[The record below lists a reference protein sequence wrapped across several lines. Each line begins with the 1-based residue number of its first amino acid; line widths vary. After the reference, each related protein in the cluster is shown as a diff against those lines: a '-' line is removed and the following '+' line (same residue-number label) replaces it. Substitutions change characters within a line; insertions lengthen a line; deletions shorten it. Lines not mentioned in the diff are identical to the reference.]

1 MKIKTFNFPCIR
13 TLLLL
18 FLLVPTWAMAQ
29 KVTISGTV
37 VDEKTREQLIQ
48 ASVLDLNSG
57 KGTVTNYYGFYSL
70 TLTSTTQSAKLLVSY
85 VGYMPVEIMV
95 PLTKDTVL
103 NVGLTANVTLTEVV
117 VSSNSPR
124 QTVENTQ
131 MSTLS
136 LSIQQ
141 AKQLPTLFGEVDIL
155 KSLQLMPGV
164 SGGTEGTAG
173 IYVRGGGPDQNMFL
187 LDGVPVYNVSH
198 VLGLFSV
205 FNADAIKNVDLLK
218 GGFPSR
224 YGGRLSSIVDIRL
237 REGNMNEYHGNVSVG
252 LISSKFML
260 EGPIVKN
267 KGSFI
272 ISARRT
278 YVDMFMLP
286 FIAQYNVS
294 NQNNNIDIDLYF
306 YDLNAKLNYRFSD
319 NDRLYLSV
327 YSGRDAFGVE
337 YTGMGKY
344 GETIETEGGSMQREY
359 SYENKLGFKFWWG
372 NITTSM
378 RWNHVFSPKLFSNTT
393 FTFTDY
399 KFETGMNFSDKQE
412 LPEGGYDKNEI
423 GLTYFSNIRDL
434 GAKIDF
440 DYIPS
445 TNHYVRFG
453 GNATRHF
460 YTPGAAVLQFKSSL
474 IDAKIDTTIGN
485 VEIPATEF
493 VLYAEDDWDIS
504 NRFKANVGVHA
515 SVFTNGETFYHSVQ
529 PRVSLRYKVAREVS
543 VKASFVNMT
552 QYLNLLTNSFGNMP
566 TDLWVP
572 STKRVKPQEAWQ
584 AALGGAWAINDQYE
598 FTTELYYK
606 KMHNL
611 VEYKEGETFLM
622 IETDWESK
630 VTQGD
635 GEAYGLELFLNRS
648 LGDFTGW
655 IGYTLSWSNRTFA
668 LLNKGE
674 TFPFKYDRR
683 HDLSLVGSYKL
694 NKHWDFNGVFVLYT
708 GNAYTLYDQ
717 KVPRLISEEMGDYYY
732 YENGL
737 PTINTFETR
746 NSYRMDLY
754 HRLDLSANYTFAGKK
769 YTHII
774 SAGGYNM
781 YFKKNPTFVYP
792 YEEYSYSLNRPVFGV
807 RKFSLLPFM
816 LPYLSYTLK
825 F

>member
-1 MKIKTFNFPCIR
+1 MKIVTSIAPCLR
-13 TLLLL
+13 TTILLLL
-18 FLLVPTWAMAQ
+18 LVPVWAKAQ
-29 KVTISGTV
+29 RVTISGTV

-48 ASVLDLNSG
+48 ASVLDVNSG

-70 TLTSTTQSAKLLVSY
+70 TLTNTTATAKLLISY
-85 VGYMPVEIMV
+85 VGYLPVEIVV

-103 NVGLTANVTLTEVV
+103 NIGLTPYFSLTEVV
-117 VSSNSPR
+117 ISSNSPL
-124 QTVENTQ
+124 QTVDNTQ
-131 MSTLS
+131 MSALS
-136 LSIQQ
+136 PSIE
-141 AKQLPTLFGEVDIL
+141 KVKMLPTLFGEVDIL
-155 KSLQLMPGV
+155 KTLQLMPGV
-164 SGGTEGTAG
+164 SGGTEGTSG
-173 IYVRGGGPDQNMFL
+173 IFVRGGGTDQNMFL
-187 LDGVPVYNVSH
+187 LDGVPIYNVSH

-205 FNADAIKNVDLLK
+205 FNADAIRNVDLLK
-218 GGFPSR
+218 GGFPAR

-237 REGNMNEYHGNVSVG
+237 KEGNMVDYHGNVSVG

-267 KGSFI
+267 KASFI

-286 FIAQYNVS
+286 FIAQNNVS
-294 NQNNNIDIDLYF
+294 NPNNNIGIDLYF

-319 NDRLYLSV
+319 KDRLYLSV
-327 YSGRDAFGVE
+327 YSGRDIFGVD
-337 YTGMGKY
+337 YTSKNKY
-344 GETIETEGGSMQREY
+344 GETIETEGGPIQREY
-359 SYENKLGFKFWWG
+359 NYENSLGFKFWWG
-372 NITTSM
+372 NVTTSL

-393 FTFTDY
+393 LTFTDY
-399 KFETGMNFSDKQE
+399 KFETGMKFTDKRE
-412 LPEGGYDKNEI
+412 LPEGGEEKNEI
-423 GLTYFSNIRDL
+423 GLTYFSNIRDF

-453 GNATRHF
+453 VNATQHY
-460 YTPGAAVLQFKSSL
+460 YTPGAAVIQFKSSSIESGL
-474 IDAKIDTTIGN
+474 DTTLGN
-485 VEIPATEF
+485 VQMPAMEY
-493 VLYAEDDWDIS
+493 VLYAEDDWNIS

-515 SVFTNGETFYHSVQ
+515 SAFANGETFYYSVQ
-529 PRVSLRYKVAREVS
+529 PRASLRYKAARNVS
-543 VKASFVNMT
+543 VKASFVTMT
-552 QYLNLLTNSFGNMP
+552 QYINLLTNSFGNLP

-572 STKRVKPQEAWQ
+572 STKKVKPQDAWQ
-584 AALGGAWAINDQYE
+584 VALGGAWAINNQYE
-598 FTTELYYK
+598 FTSEVYYK
-606 KMHNL
+606 KMRNL
-611 VEYKEGETFLM
+611 VEYREGESFLM

-648 LGDFTGW
+648 MGDFTGW

-668 LLNKGE
+668 QLNKGE

-717 KVPRLISEEMGDYYY
+717 KIPRLISEEMGIYYNN
-732 YENGL
+732 ENGL

-754 HRLDLSANYTFAGKK
+754 HRLDLSANYTFKGKK

-792 YEEYSYSLNRPVFGV
+792 YEEYNYNLSRTEFGV

-816 LPYLSYTLK
+816 LPYLSYTFK